1 MDRLYLLSAFTP
13 KNTAIVAPVST
24 PWPMEDAHLD
34 RITVIIPDGHAGL
47 TGIRVLWAGTQII
60 PFSTNV
66 YLTGNDRVVPIQF
79 DDYITVTGLVIQ
91 TYNTDIF
98 DHTFFLE
105 AIISDLPLPA
115 IQPSINAQNSAILPF
130 DQGTVMDGLNSVS
143 ILDVPVD
150 ALPPTGSDEI
160 PPPVPVAQPKHKSP
174 IVVVGPNRPVP
185 KLRHSKVRH
194 EPS

>member
-1 MDRLYLLSAFTP
+1 MDRLYLLSALTP
-13 KNTAIVAPVST
+13 KNTPIVTPVST

-66 YLTGNDRVVPIQF
+66 YLTGNDRVVPILF
-79 DDYITVTGLVIQ
+79 DDYITISGLVIQ

-105 AIISDLPLPA
+105 AIISDLPLPVD
-115 IQPSINAQNSAILPF
+115 QPSMNKQNIAILPSIG
-130 DQGTVMDGLNSVS
+130 GTSIDGLNSDF
-143 ILDVPVD
+143 ILAVPED
-150 ALPPTGSDEI
+150 ALTVTGSGGI
-160 PPPVPVAQPKHKSP
+160 PPPIPVPHPSHKP
-174 IVVVGPNRPVP
+174 PIIVVEPNRPVP
-185 KLRHSKVRH
+185 KIKHSKAH
-194 EPS
+194 HGSP